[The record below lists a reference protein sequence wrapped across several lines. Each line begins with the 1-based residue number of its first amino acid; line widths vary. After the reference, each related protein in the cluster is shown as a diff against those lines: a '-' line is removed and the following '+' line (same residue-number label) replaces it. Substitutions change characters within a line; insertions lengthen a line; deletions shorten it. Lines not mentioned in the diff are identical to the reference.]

1 MKIAFLL
8 PNLQAGGGNCSQI
21 MLANGLFDRGHDI
34 SIIVPRSS
42 VSSIPISVKP
52 KVIEKGIKLRNRYL
66 STLINYPLVTLS
78 LYSYDAVIVTFSI
91 LALYVYFPSILYRLK
106 VFNYA
111 RHYDPLLLDETNIK
125 SKLLLSIYK
134 HISRLS
140 YKLPFF
146 LIVNSKWTGQTISEH
161 TGKNIQYDVISNGV
175 NLSIFKPNDSV
186 NRKDKPR
193 KQILAIG
200 KNQKWKGLNDLIDA
214 LCELHNTFEN
224 FELLLMS
231 PDNVDLRKDLPFN
244 VQTIRPKDDN
254 AIAQTYRSADIFVS
268 SSWYEGFG
276 NPPLEAMASGTPVVL
291 TDSGGVRE
299 YALADYNCLMC
310 PPRQPEKLAENIR
323 SILQDRKLSLRLI
336 QKGLETAKKFT
347 WEKSIDKLEK
357 ILLGE
362 YKRLKE

>member
-66 STLINYPLVTLS
+66 STLINYPLVTLG

-146 LIVNSKWTGQTISEH
+146 LIVNSKWTGQTIFEH

-175 NLSIFKPNDSV
+175 DLSIFKPNGSV
-186 NRKDKPR
+186 NRKDNPR
-193 KQILAIG
+193 KKIMAIG

-224 FELLLMS
+224 FELLIMS
-231 PDNVDLRKDLPFN
+231 PDKLDMKDSLPFE
-244 VQTIRPKDDN
+244 VRTIHPEDDA
-254 AIAQTYRSADIFVS
+254 AIAETYRKADVFVS
-268 SSWYEGFG
+268 SSWYEGFA
-276 NPPLEAMASGTPVVL
+276 NPPLEAMACGIPVVL

-299 YALADYNCLMC
+299 YAVHGYNCLMSA
-310 PPRQPEKLAENIR
+310 PRQPEALAENIKLV
-323 SILQDRKLSLRLI
+323 LQDRKLVLRLT
-336 QKGLETAKKFT
+336 QNGLETVKAFT
-347 WEKSIDKLEK
+347 WGKSVDKFEK
-357 ILLGE
+357 ILLQ
-362 YKRLKE
+362 KLRKA